1 MIFILIIAFIAWV
14 LFCVSKAPD
23 TDEGK
28 VAALFAATWTAIAL
42 GGFAFG
48 GLLLLAGVFA

>member
-1 MIFILIIAFIAWV
+1 MIFIVIIAFIAWV